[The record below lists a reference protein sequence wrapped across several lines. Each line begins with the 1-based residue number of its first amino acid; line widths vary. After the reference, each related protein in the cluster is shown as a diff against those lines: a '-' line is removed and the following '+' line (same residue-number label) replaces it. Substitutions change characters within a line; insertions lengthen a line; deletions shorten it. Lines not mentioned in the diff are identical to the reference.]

1 MKVGKRYFE
10 KREKL
15 IELLNRCKDENGIS
29 KITRTELEKELGVNT
44 SCLNQTIREINED
57 NTVIEKAGNYYK
69 VNATGLFE
77 IEKYKEMSR
86 IITLLLSEPK
96 LMDED
101 ENIVAQSLNIK
112 RTRLQKIKTLI
123 RCF

>member
-29 KITRTELEKELGVNT
+29 KITRAELEKELGVNT

>member
-57 NTVIEKAGNYYK
+57 NTVIEKTGNYYK
-69 VNATGLFE
+69 VNVTGLFE

>member
-57 NTVIEKAGNYYK
+57 NTVIEKTGNYYK

>member
-57 NTVIEKAGNYYK
+57 NMVIEKTGNYYK
-69 VNATGLFE
+69 VNVTGLFE